1 MNKLLSMLFII
12 GAVLSTTAQSDLS
25 AKEAVVIALEN
36 NYQVQIAEMQQ
47 LINEK
52 NNTWSEAG
60 MFPTVSLS
68 VGNNNTIQDNTNNP
82 FTFTPGIILSQSL
95 NPSLN
100 ANWNIFAGF
109 AVRISKTRLEQLE
122 EQSSNN
128 AMAVIETTIQDVLKA
143 YYTAKLQ
150 EERKELFR
158 TVMELSQEKFKYYQL
173 KEQYSGTTSLES
185 LQFRNQY
192 LTDSTNYLLQEISYK
207 NSLRN
212 LFILMNDSTKMDLDV
227 NLTDQ
232 LDLAIKEVDLASAK
246 DEMLSNNK
254 NLKNQYINLELQ
266 KTGTNLQRS
275 FLYPTLSFQAGVN
288 PGWNWIREIK
298 DDLFEAETNS
308 LAYYGNLNLRYTIFD
323 NFKNRRAVQVAK
335 IQEEIAQLNVES
347 MEQTLSST
355 LENLIELY
363 TAREDLVNISS
374 ENVEYAKRALELAQR
389 RFDLGTINS
398 IDLASFQNSYENTMI
413 QHLENLYNKL
423 DTYLEIYKLTGKIG
437 LDYTN

>member
-1 MNKLLSMLFII
+1 MNKLICLFFILVAAI
-12 GAVLSTTAQSDLS
+12 NSTAQSELS
-25 AKEAVVIALEN
+25 AKEAVMIALEN
-36 NYQVQIAEMQQ
+36 NYQLQIAEMQQ

-52 NNTWSEAG
+52 NNNWGEAG
-60 MFPTVSLS
+60 IFPTVNLS
-68 VGNNNTIQDNTNNP
+68 IGNNNTIQDNTNNP
-82 FTFTPGIILSQSL
+82 FTFTPGIILAQSL

-100 ANWNIFAGF
+100 ANWNIFSGF

-128 AMAVIETTIQDVLKA
+128 ALAVIETTIQDVLKA

-150 EERKELFR
+150 EERKNLFK
-158 TVMELSQEKFKYYQL
+158 TVMELSKERFNYYQI
-173 KEQYSGTTSLES
+173 KEQYSGVTSLES

-192 LTDSTNYLLQEISYK
+192 LRDSTNYRLQMISYK

-212 LFILMNDSTKMDLDV
+212 LFIVMNDSSQINLDV
-227 NLTDQ
+227 KLTDQ
-232 LDLAIKEVDLASAK
+232 LELAVKEIDVSVAK
-246 DEMLSNNK
+246 EEMLLNNK
-254 NLKNQYINLELQ
+254 NLKNQYINLQLQ
-266 KTGTNLQRS
+266 KTGTDLQRS
-275 FLYPTLSFQAGVN
+275 FLYPTLSFQAGIN
-288 PGWNWIREIK
+288 PGWSWIREIK
-298 DDLFEAETNS
+298 DELFQAETNS
-308 LAYYGNLNLRYTIFD
+308 LTYYGNLNLRYTIFD
-323 NFKNRRAVQVAK
+323 NFKNVRAVQVAK
-335 IQEEIAQLNVES
+335 IQEDIAQLNVKS
-347 MEQTLSST
+347 MEQTLTST

-363 TAREDLVNISS
+363 TVREDLVNISF
-374 ENVEYAKRALELAQR
+374 ENVEYAKRALNLAES